1 MACYPMAFEEKMRA
15 LLGDEAAAFFHA
27 LQQQSVHG
35 LRINPAKIAADA
47 FEKRACFA
55 LSPVPWC
62 AEGFYLE
69 DALQRP
75 GKHPY
80 HEAGVYYLQ
89 DPSAMSAVELLAP
102 QPGET
107 VLDLCAAPGGKSTQI
122 AAKIGPEGLLIAN
135 EIHPARAKQLSQNI
149 ERLGFGNTVVT
160 CEAPEKLAG
169 RFVGFFDRVLVD
181 APCSGEGMFRKNE
194 QAEKHWSRENVLFCA
209 ERQQDVLHRAAEM
222 LKPGG
227 FLLYATCTFAP
238 EEDEGTLVRFLQTHP
253 SFALVQREQPY
264 FSPGRPDWIETDLP
278 SVSRAFRLWPHKLR
292 GEGHFIALMQK
303 QDGPRGCAVPAA
315 VLMGENKAPKAYLKF
330 ADQALAKPVCG
341 PYLLFGE
348 QLYAPPHGL
357 PKLDGLKVLRP
368 GLHLGTLQKDRFIP
382 SHALS
387 HALRPEDVRLICRFP
402 ANAPE
407 TAAYLQGQALG
418 FDGGTGWGL
427 FCADEFPLGWGKAS
441 GGQWKNHYPKGL
453 RWM

>member
-62 AEGFYLE
+62 AEGIYLE
-69 DALQRP
+69 DSLQRP

-122 AAKIGPEGLLIAN
+122 AAKIGPEGLLMAN

-160 CEAPEKLAG
+160 CETPEKLAG
-169 RFVGFFDRVLVD
+169 LIR
-181 APCSGEGMFRKNE
+181 S
-194 QAEKHWSRENVLFCA
+194 
-209 ERQQDVLHRAAEM
+209 
-222 LKPGG
+222 
-227 FLLYATCTFAP
+227 
-238 EEDEGTLVRFLQTHP
+238 TL
-253 SFALVQREQPY
+253 
-264 FSPGRPDWIETDLP
+264 SP
-278 SVSRAFRLWPHKLR
+278 
-292 GEGHFIALMQK
+292 
-303 QDGPRGCAVPAA
+303 
-315 VLMGENKAPKAYLKF
+315 
-330 ADQALAKPVCG
+330 
-341 PYLLFGE
+341 
-348 QLYAPPHGL
+348 
-357 PKLDGLKVLRP
+357 
-368 GLHLGTLQKDRFIP
+368 
-382 SHALS
+382 
-387 HALRPEDVRLICRFP
+387 
-402 ANAPE
+402 
-407 TAAYLQGQALG
+407 
-418 FDGGTGWGL
+418 
-427 FCADEFPLGWGKAS
+427 
-441 GGQWKNHYPKGL
+441 
-453 RWM
+453 